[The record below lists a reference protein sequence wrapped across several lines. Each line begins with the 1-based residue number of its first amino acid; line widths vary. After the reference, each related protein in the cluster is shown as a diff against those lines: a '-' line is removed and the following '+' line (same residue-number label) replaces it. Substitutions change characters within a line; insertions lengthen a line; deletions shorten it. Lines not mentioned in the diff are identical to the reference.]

1 MRVKYLKHRQCP
13 KCRARVV
20 IMLLRYSST
29 MSAINGIC
37 RKCDHAMK
45 WLLLGRNA
53 STTNLKLARVTI
65 ALKCENDQAA
75 K

>member
-1 MRVKYLKHRQCP
+1 
-13 KCRARVV
+13 
-20 IMLLRYSST
+20 MLLRYSST

-45 WLLLGRNA
+45 WLLLRRNA
-53 STTNLKLARVTI
+53 STTNLKLARVTV
-65 ALKCENDQAA
+65 ALECENDQAA